1 MDISEI
7 AKGERR
13 GVAGGTW
20 QAAALGRARA
30 GGGWRSAAEAA
41 GIGNGRGPGTPRTG
55 TGTEAGIET
64 RTGTG
69 DESFKIVP
77 STRRTGGKKRTSAR
91 VASKCSS

>member
-30 GGGWRSAAEAA
+30 GAGGSAAEAA
-41 GIGNGRGPGTPRTG
+41 AWEMEEARERRGRGTPEPGTR
-55 TGTEAGIET
+55 T
-64 RTGTG
+64 RTGTRG
-69 DESFKIVP
+69 ESFKIVP
-77 STRRTGGKKRTSAR
+77 STRRTGGKKRLSAQ